1 MVKRPAKRAAKAAK
15 APAVR
20 YRVALHGFSEFE
32 RNALAFCL
40 KHAAA
45 REPAYVQVDRLA
57 DSDFIVADA
66 SQEVL
71 ATSTTRG
78 PRMRD
83 TLFVGPHAPLGARSH
98 VERPIDPEGILR
110 ALDDMAA
117 ARDAPADSQ
126 PEPEREKPDIVLPMP
141 ARDSDFPVLGTF
153 DIVETTPAAFH
164 PEPILI
170 NLADLEPIAR
180 RPRRP
185 AVAPDG
191 ATEAAVR
198 SASDTT
204 SKATAKAT
212 PIAAPPES
220 TPRAVRKIAPKG
232 ATEATTDAAND
243 AANDATNEAA
253 AKATPAAT
261 PAATPGSQGK
271 AAAQAPT
278 APGRAARAAPAGAAL
293 PELREVIAP
302 PAPAPAGAKVDPLR
316 PTARDAGASRAPAAA
331 ARKSDAVIEVA
342 AAPARAAAP
351 MPAPAMAPAAPA
363 AAASAKHAMTSA
375 ERAEAKAEARRRS
388 RRARLVQ
395 AGRAGAESLRDVLLL
410 GPERAHAELAA
421 QLHAFGFQVHAVHY
435 SADALALIAEMPLA
449 AAFLDV
455 APGSE
460 EDMDGLE
467 LCMEIKHRRLSLAG
481 AVPPVFLLAQRDS
494 AAGRVRAKLAGSDA
508 LLIGPVSR
516 GDAARA
522 LEACDVVLPAD
533 ERHIE
538 R

>member
-126 PEPEREKPDIVLPMP
+126 PEPQREKPDIVLPMP

-185 AVAPDG
+185 AVAPDV
-191 ATEAAVR
+191 AAEAAVR

-204 SKATAKAT
+204 SKATAKVT

-220 TPRAVRKIAPKG
+220 TPRAVPKIAPKG

-253 AKATPAAT
+253 AKAT

-302 PAPAPAGAKVDPLR
+302 PAPAPPGAKVDPLR

-331 ARKSDAVIEVA
+331 ARKSDAVIEIA

-351 MPAPAMAPAAPA
+351 MPAPAIAPAAPA

-375 ERAEAKAEARRRS
+375 ERAQAKAEARRRS

-421 QLHAFGFQVHAVHY
+421 QLRAFGFQVHAVHY

-481 AVPPVFLLAQRDS
+481 AVPPVFLLAERDS

-508 LLIGPVSR
+508 LLIRPVSR